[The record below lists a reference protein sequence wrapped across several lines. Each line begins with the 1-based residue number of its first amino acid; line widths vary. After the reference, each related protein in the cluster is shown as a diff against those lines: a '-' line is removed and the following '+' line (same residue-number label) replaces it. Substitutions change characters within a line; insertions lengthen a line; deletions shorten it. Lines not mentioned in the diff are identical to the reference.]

1 MKSDVMPGPAT
12 LPGADG
18 AAARPAASG
27 PGGDGPDGTRRAPAR
42 RDRAARSRRRW
53 GRWALVALLVVLS
66 VPFVFPTWW
75 MATSS
80 LKPMSEI
87 LRAVPTPWP
96 QDPSFAAYGEVFR
109 LQPFAQQYWNSLY
122 IAAVVTVGTILVSSM
137 AGYAFA
143 RIRFRGA
150 NALFLLVLVGLL
162 VPSEVT
168 IVPLFRMV
176 NALGLIDTHWPLVVI
191 PVLGAPSVLAT
202 FIMRQ
207 FFLGLPG
214 ELEEAGRMD
223 GLGRWGIFW
232 RIAFPLSRSAISAV
246 AIFTFLKSWNLYL
259 EPIVY
264 LSSKDRFTL
273 PQALT
278 QYVDAYGGPMWNVQL
293 AATTLT
299 VLPVLAVFL
308 VAQKQFVQGLAHTGL
323 K

>member
-1 MKSDVMPGPAT
+1 MRSDVQPAPVVAPT
-12 LPGADG
+12 PEASADDG
-18 AAARPAASG
+18 VRPARPARTR
-27 PGGDGPDGTRRAPAR
+27 PGTTRR
-42 RDRAARSRRRW
+42 RRRLVR
-53 GRWALVALLVVLS
+53 GLLVALLAVLA

-75 MATSS
+75 MASSS

-87 LRAVPTPWP
+87 LRIPPTVLPEAVSW
-96 QDPSFAAYGEVFR
+96 QAYADVFR

-122 IAAVVTVGTILVSSM
+122 IAVVVTLGTILVASM

-143 RIRFRGA
+143 RIRFPGA
-150 NALFLLVLVGLL
+150 NALFVLVLVGLL
-162 VPSEVT
+162 VPAEVT

-176 NALGLIDTHWPLVVI
+176 NQLGLIDTHWPLVVVPI
-191 PVLGAPSVLAT
+191 FGAPSVLAT

-207 FFLGLPG
+207 FFLGLPR

-232 RIAFPLSRSAISAV
+232 RIAFPLARPAVAAV

-264 LSSKDRFTL
+264 LSSRENFTL

-299 VLPVLAVFL
+299 VLPVLTVFL
-308 VAQKQFVQGLAHTGL
+308 VAQRQFVQGLAHSGL
-323 K
+323 KG

>member
-1 MKSDVMPGPAT
+1 MRSDVMTMRVPAVVA
-12 LPGADG
+12 PGASE
-18 AAARPAASG
+18 RERRAASHIEAEPRG
-27 PGGDGPDGTRRAPAR
+27 RRAA
-42 RDRAARSRRRW
+42 RRRW
-53 GRWALVALLVVLS
+53 GRAALVALLAVMS

-87 LRAVPTPWP
+87 LAAVPTIWP
-96 QDPSFAAYGEVFR
+96 QSPSLDAYAQVFE
-109 LQPFAQQYWNSLY
+109 LQPFAQQYANSLY
-122 IAAVVTVGTILVSSM
+122 IAAVVTIGTMLVAAM

-143 RIRFRGA
+143 RIRFPGA
-150 NALFLLVLVGLL
+150 NALFVLVLIGLL

-168 IVPLFRMV
+168 IVPLFRIV
-176 NALGLIDTHWPLVVI
+176 NSLGLIDTHWPLIVI
-191 PVLGAPSVLAT
+191 PMLGAPAVLAV

-207 FFLGLPG
+207 FFLGLP
-214 ELEEAGRMD
+214 EALEEAGRID

-232 RIAFPLSRSAISAV
+232 RIALPLSRSALGAV

-259 EPIVY
+259 EPVVY
-264 LSSKDRFTL
+264 LSSKENFTL

-308 VAQKQFVQGLAHTGL
+308 VAQRQFVEGLAHTGL
-323 K
+323 KG

>member
-18 AAARPAASG
+18 RPEHLAASG
-27 PGGDGPDGTRRAPAR
+27 GPGTDGPRDAPAR
-42 RDRAARSRRRW
+42 HDRAARSRRRW
-53 GRWALVALLVVLS
+53 GRWGLVALLVVLS

-87 LRAVPTPWP
+87 LRAVPTLWP
-96 QDPSFAAYGEVFR
+96 QDPSVAAYGEVFR

-122 IAAVVTVGTILVSSM
+122 IAALVTLGTILVSSM

-143 RIRFRGA
+143 RIRFPGA

-176 NALGLIDTHWPLVVI
+176 NSLGLIDTHWPLVVI
-191 PVLGAPSVLAT
+191 PILGAPSVLAT

-308 VAQKQFVQGLAHTGL
+308 VAQKQFVQGLAHSGL
-323 K
+323 KG